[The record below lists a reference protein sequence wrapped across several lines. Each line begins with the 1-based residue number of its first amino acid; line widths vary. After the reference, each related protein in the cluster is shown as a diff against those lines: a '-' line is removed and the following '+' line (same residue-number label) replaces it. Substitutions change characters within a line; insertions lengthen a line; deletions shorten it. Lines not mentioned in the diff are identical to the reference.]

1 MCLRTAL
8 LERAILALFGIST
21 RNSNTVKVDWV
32 GFRITASRRAWNLQ
46 ALQQNK
52 TNQNSHQKMQFKS
65 VLRKQKKI
73 CLSIALS
80 TAFTVQNGKH
90 RSLRR
95 FSLGHDFLPTEE
107 AWTVTVFPSIT
118 SFQVL
123 TFLFPLHWLN
133 LPCSLSPPLFFTH
146 LYHIHTK
153 ARATGSP
160 TSAKFSATFTD
171 AVKYIF
177 IGDIRL
183 QLNISASAIS

>member
-1 MCLRTAL
+1 
-8 LERAILALFGIST
+8 
-21 RNSNTVKVDWV
+21 
-32 GFRITASRRAWNLQ
+32 
-46 ALQQNK
+46 
-52 TNQNSHQKMQFKS
+52 MQFKS

-133 LPCSLSPPLFFTH
+133 LPRSLSPPLFFTH
-146 LYHIHTK
+146 LCHVHTK
-153 ARATGSP
+153 AHATESGKDTRETASRE
-160 TSAKFSATFTD
+160 
-171 AVKYIF
+171 VKILLPQ
-177 IGDIRL
+177 D
-183 QLNISASAIS
+183 